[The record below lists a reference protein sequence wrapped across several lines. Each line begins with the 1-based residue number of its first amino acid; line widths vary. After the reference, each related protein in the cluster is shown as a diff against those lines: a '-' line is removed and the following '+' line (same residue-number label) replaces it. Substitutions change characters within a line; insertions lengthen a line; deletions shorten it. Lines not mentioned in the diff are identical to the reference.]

1 MIITVVRSA
10 EFSLYA
16 PTRDAAVLRI
26 HDPVEDWAPEADRL
40 KAAGWG
46 ATLSLAFWDV
56 GVQGM
61 SLGESLVARLLGRWR
76 GLALRLGDRFFPMGD
91 DIPWRPFLAA
101 DARDIAAFA
110 DALPDRGI
118 RHLMVVCGNGRARSW
133 TVAKW
138 LSRRLSAS
146 LTAAHGWERESAAIA
161 RTLARV
167 PPSARRAPATAYA
180 RLEAAE

>member
-40 KAAGWG
+40 KGAGWG

-61 SLGESLVARLLGRWR
+61 SLGEGMLVRLVGRWR
-76 GLALRLGDRFFPMGD
+76 GLALRLGERFFPMGD
-91 DIPWRPFLAA
+91 GIPWRPFLAA

-110 DALPDRGI
+110 DGLEARGI

-167 PPSARRAPATAYA
+167 PAAKAGAAPVAAP